1 METDWNS
8 FRWQRLEV
16 TQIQS
21 KTFRPIPS
29 GDSRPT
35 NCQLVSYGLRLQR
48 SMLTIGTKSNDR
60 TQKLPRREAQTVR
73 QESEHSSR
81 NQPKKKQNQRLTLS
95 WTEEDPEVQ
104 RWSSLKHSQ
113 QTYLEEICLLLLVIT
128 TIQCTFTLL
137 CTQCVQVISLKTVR
151 RTELP
156 CTFHNN
162 FKPQFFA

>member
-1 METDWNS
+1 
-8 FRWQRLEV
+8 
-16 TQIQS
+16 
-21 KTFRPIPS
+21 
-29 GDSRPT
+29 
-35 NCQLVSYGLRLQR
+35 
-48 SMLTIGTKSNDR
+48 MLTIETKSSER
-60 TQKLPRREAQTVR
+60 TQNLPRREAQTVR
-73 QESEHSSR
+73 LEYEHSGR

-104 RWSSLKHSQ
+104 RWSLLKHSQ
-113 QTYLEEICLLLLVIT
+113 QTYLEEIRLLLLVIN

-137 CTQCVQVISLKTVR
+137 CTQCVQVKSLKTVR

>member
-1 METDWNS
+1 
-8 FRWQRLEV
+8 
-16 TQIQS
+16 
-21 KTFRPIPS
+21 
-29 GDSRPT
+29 
-35 NCQLVSYGLRLQR
+35 
-48 SMLTIGTKSNDR
+48 MLTIETKSSER
-60 TQKLPRREAQTVR
+60 TQNLPRREAQTVR
-73 QESEHSSR
+73 LEYEHSGR

-113 QTYLEEICLLLLVIT
+113 QTYLEEICLLLLVIN

-137 CTQCVQVISLKTVR
+137 CTQCVQVKSLKTVR